1 MWYCYFCMQRDNGV
15 SGNAVT
21 PFLLRTVDELLGGK
35 ALTAS
40 ILCNISPSL
49 YEMDFVYYLGP
60 II

>member
-1 MWYCYFCMQRDNGV
+1 MQRDNGV

>member
-1 MWYCYFCMQRDNGV
+1 M

-35 ALTAS
+35 ALTSS

-49 YEMDFVYYLGP
+49 YETDLGP
-60 II
+60 DFQKILGKT